1 MLESILDIKKNKK
14 TRRINRKP
22 PIKIN
27 KLDKNLSF
35 DISNFLCYNIIN
47 KSKKGSLNLMTNS
60 NLREAIRAAF
70 HDSGLSVEDF
80 DSAISSALDELRS
93 EEKRATT
100 CGLDCMSLPWESF
113 FDNIIFPYITAQI
126 PSCKDLANLSKDDEL
141 YKIIRSETKEFF
153 ASVGK
158 VHSLL
163 SNPNNDYLS
172 ELFSAL
178 LQ

>member
-1 MLESILDIKKNKK
+1 MN
-14 TRRINRKP
+14 
-22 PIKIN
+22 
-27 KLDKNLSF
+27 
-35 DISNFLCYNIIN
+35 
-47 KSKKGSLNLMTNS
+47 NS

-70 HDSGLSVEDF
+70 HDSALSLEDF
-80 DSAISSALDELRS
+80 DSTISSTLDELYDE
-93 EEKRATT
+93 EEKNATT
-100 CGLDCMSLPWESF
+100 CGLDCMYLPWDSF

-126 PSCKDLANLSKDDEL
+126 PSCKDLANLPNDDDEL
-141 YKIIRSETKEFF
+141 YKAIRSETKEFF

-163 SNPNNDYLS
+163 SNPNNNSLS